1 MYFLYILKS
10 LKDSG
15 YYIGITDKIEKRLKE
30 HNSGKTKSIKSR
42 IPFILIYTEA
52 YLNKTEA
59 RKKEII
65 LKTNYQQRKKL
76 LNSLGFNLK

>member
-65 LKTNYQQRKKL
+65 LKTNYQQRK
-76 LNSLGFNLK
+76 SW